1 MGDGNRAARRGPK
14 ELGLTG
20 VSDYRSMWADLRG
33 AQISQRWV
41 TAGGIRTRLLESG
54 NSENDVVLFLHGTGG
69 HSEAFIRNLGP
80 HGERRWAIAMD
91 LIGHGFSQLAI
102 APLEIPDYVDHV
114 IAVLDALSIE
124 RAAISGESL
133 GGWVAARIALEHPER
148 VSRMV
153 LNTTGGTRADPQVM
167 ARIHSL
173 SMRAVEEPTWDFVRE
188 RLEWL
193 MADPASVNDDLVAT
207 RQAIYAQP
215 GMIESMRATLAL
227 QDMETRVRNLIS
239 DDDLK
244 RIDVPTLVLWTSHD
258 PTAPAEEGRRIA
270 GIIPNA
276 EFALMEDCGH
286 WPQFEKPE
294 EFNRI
299 HQEFLR

>member
-1 MGDGNRAARRGPK
+1 
-14 ELGLTG
+14 
-20 VSDYRSMWADLRG
+20 
-33 AQISQRWV
+33 
-41 TAGGIRTRLLESG
+41 
-54 NSENDVVLFLHGTGG
+54 
-69 HSEAFIRNLGP
+69 
-80 HGERRWAIAMD
+80 
-91 LIGHGFSQLAI
+91 
-102 APLEIPDYVDHV
+102 
-114 IAVLDALSIE
+114 
-124 RAAISGESL
+124 
-133 GGWVAARIALEHPER
+133 
-148 VSRMV
+148 
-153 LNTTGGTRADPQVM
+153 
-167 ARIHSL
+167 
-173 SMRAVEEPTWDFVRE
+173 MRAVEEPTWDFVRE

-227 QDMETRVRNLIS
+227 QDMDTRVRNLIS

-258 PTAPAEEGRRIA
+258 PRRRQKKVVVLP
-270 GIIPNA
+270 GSSPRR